1 VLVAGQSTGS
11 QNGLYQVSV
20 LGTGSDGTWIRSVDG
35 NETGEIDAGM
45 IVMVTEGTTYKD
57 TQWKLTTNDPIVIGT
72 TALTFEQNS
81 AFAFG
86 NIYANGTAVLADIVG
101 DTVTFTPADNL
112 IITANATS
120 DTVTF
125 AVSQSPSFTGT
136 LGVTGNA
143 TVGNISTAGQVT
155 ATGSVTGGNL
165 ITAGLGSFGTT
176 VSATGNITGGNLI
189 SNARIDGS
197 NLYLSSLTANR
208 VVFANTNGQLINS
221 ENFTFDGVTANI
233 QGVLIVDNV
242 EIDSNSVSSTTGNL
256 LLETPAGSFVSVPGN
271 LSITGNITTTGN
283 VTGGNILTA
292 GLISATGNIT
302 GGNLITAGLIS
313 ASGNVSGNYFIGN
326 GRQLTSVST
335 SFENEIHVAQNGN
348 DTSGDGTINYPY
360 LTIQKG
366 VDISANPL
374 TDRRTVVIHPG
385 TYIENV
391 TVTNNNTQIIT
402 YDLTGA
408 STTVSGTLT
417 LANNAQRLAGL
428 KITNLTIAGNTQAYI
443 NSCTVTGQLTKSS
456 SGYVEIVDVD
466 MSVSGNVQITG
477 GGTTLIDSNKIVNL
491 RVANASASVS
501 LRNVNQVYSPTV
513 TAGTLSMFNCFVQA
527 SGSTANAITAS
538 AGTVLQLFNTTIY
551 NLGLTAPARIS
562 VGGFY
567 QLSDTQ
573 YDRANSVLG
582 TSLGAISFFQSANID
597 SVTVNT
603 TVLAT
608 GNITG
613 GNILTGGL
621 ITATGNVTGGN
632 ILTGGLISA
641 TGNITG
647 GNLIT
652 AGLANVG
659 TLTVNGGSTFTGNLL
674 PSANVTYNLGSPTQR
689 WSEIYLA
696 GNTIDI
702 GGATIS
708 ADLETGSL
716 VLRGPTGAEFIL
728 TGSSP
733 TDSFGIFG
741 LIEAGNTSP
750 ATSTTTGAL
759 QVAGGAGIGGNI
771 YAGGNINGP
780 NLVAVSSGIVDGG
793 TLRGTLLL
801 SSGNVLAN
809 NLNANLGVFSTTIQ
823 ATGNATVGNLSTAGQ
838 ITVTGNITGGNLIA
852 NAQVIATGNVNGG
865 NLVTTGQ
872 VVATGNL
879 QTAAQI
885 VSTVQDPTPPLAVNS
900 SVTVNNLSVQYLDG
914 YQRSTVAVPLSIT
927 ARDTNSNVAAN
938 SVSVAERVF
947 LTSNSAANIHFAN
960 ASAITFNTN
969 GASEGVIV
977 SGNNLS
983 AVGNLV
989 SNGIVTSGNISASY
1003 FLGNVACASGIFTT
1017 KIFSGNSEVNVASAG
1032 GNVTVSV
1039 GGSPNIATFV
1049 PGGLSVPG
1057 TVSSGNLIAANLVQ
1071 ATTGTI
1077 TGNLSVLGNL
1087 IVTGNVSYQ
1096 NQSDLI
1102 ISDPTI
1108 ELGSPAN
1115 DAPLTSND
1123 GFSRGLKLHYY
1134 TTQDEHGFIGL
1145 AGPNYDYYQFL
1156 IDSTET
1162 NSTFTGT
1169 YANVS
1174 MGNLTATGISAN
1186 AAIVATGNVTGGN
1199 LTTAGQ
1205 VVAVGNISGSYF
1217 IGNGYNLTDVTT
1229 TAISVGNVSLSA
1241 NATALTFSVAGNT
1254 IATVTA
1260 QGLVMGAP
1268 ISMGGRKIT
1277 GLASPD
1283 ADGDASNKG
1292 YVDGAAGTSNFPV
1305 GDYGDLGTAAT
1316 DSFGIPIA
1324 PLTTWDNEDP
1334 YGSLETTDL
1343 GVLT

>member
-1 VLVAGQSTGS
+1 MGLTRPRAYQIFDIDYKQSVRVITLSNVTLSGGAPTVVDSVTLSAGDRVLVAGQNTGS

-20 LGTGSDGTWIRSVDG
+20 LGTGSNGTWIRSVDG
-35 NETGEIDAGM
+35 NQTGEIDAGM
-45 IVMVTEGTTYKD
+45 IVMVTEGDVYKD
-57 TQWKLTTNDPIVIGT
+57 TQWKLTTNDPIIIGV

-86 NIYANGTAVLADIVG
+86 NIFANGTAVLADIVG
-101 DTVTFTPADNL
+101 DTVTFTPGNNF
-112 IITANATS
+112 IITGNATS

-125 AVSQSPSFTGT
+125 AVSESPTFTGNVSGSNLT
-136 LGVTGNA
+136 
-143 TVGNISTAGQVT
+143 TAGQVS
-155 ATGSVTGGNL
+155 ATGNITGGNL
-165 ITAGLGSFGTT
+165 LTAGMGSFGTT
-176 VSATGNITGGNLI
+176 VSATGNITGGNI
-189 SNARIDGS
+189 VSNARIDGG
-197 NLYLSSLTANR
+197 NLYLTSLDANK
-208 VVFANTNGQLINS
+208 VVFTGASGQLIDS
-221 ENFTFDGVTANI
+221 QNFTFDGVTANI

-242 EIDSNSVSSTTGNL
+242 EIDSNSISSTVGNL
-256 LLETPAGSFVSVPGN
+256 LLEAPFVSVQ
-271 LSITGNITTTGN
+271 GN
-283 VTGGNILTA
+283 VIASGIVSSNNNLIVNSTGGEGGQLVMAWAGVNGLTGQANSTWNLDVDSSNNLRAFSVNAVGTANVILNVN
-292 GLISATGNIT
+292 SAT
-302 GGNLITAGLIS
+302 
-313 ASGNVSGNYFIGN
+313 
-326 GRQLTSVST
+326 R
-335 SFENEIHVAQNGN
+335 E
-348 DTSGDGTINYPY
+348 
-360 LTIQKG
+360 
-366 VDISANPL
+366 
-374 TDRRTVVIHPG
+374 
-385 TYIENV
+385 
-391 TVTNNNTQIIT
+391 
-402 YDLTGA
+402 
-408 STTVSGTLT
+408 TTVG
-417 LANNAQRLAGL
+417 
-428 KITNLTIAGNTQAYI
+428 
-443 NSCTVTGQLTKSS
+443 
-456 SGYVEIVDVD
+456 
-466 MSVSGNVQITG
+466 
-477 GGTTLIDSNKIVNL
+477 
-491 RVANASASVS
+491 
-501 LRNVNQVYSPTV
+501 
-513 TAGTLSMFNCFVQA
+513 
-527 SGSTANAITAS
+527 
-538 AGTVLQLFNTTIY
+538 
-551 NLGLTAPARIS
+551 
-562 VGGFY
+562 
-567 QLSDTQ
+567 
-573 YDRANSVLG
+573 
-582 TSLGAISFFQSANID
+582 
-597 SVTVNT
+597 
-603 TVLAT
+603 
-608 GNITG
+608 
-613 GNILTGGL
+613 
-621 ITATGNVTGGN
+621 
-632 ILTGGLISA
+632 
-641 TGNITG
+641 
-647 GNLIT
+647 
-652 AGLANVG
+652 
-659 TLTVNGGSTFTGNLL
+659 GNLL
-674 PSANVTYNLGSPTQR
+674 PSANITYNLGSPTQR
-689 WSEIYLA
+689 WNEIFLA
-696 GNTIDI
+696 ANTIDI

-708 ADLETGSL
+708 ADIETGSL
-716 VLRGPTGAEFIL
+716 ILKGPDGAEFVL

-741 LIEAGNTSP
+741 VIEAGNSSP

-759 QVAGGAGIGGNI
+759 RVTGGAGIGGNI

-809 NLNANLGVFSTTIQ
+809 NLNANLGTFTNTLS
-823 ATGNATVGNLSTAGQ
+823 ATGNANVGNLGTIGSIVA
-838 ITVTGNITGGNLIA
+838 TGNITGGNITTG
-852 NAQVIATGNVNGG
+852 AQVIATGNVNGS
-865 NLVTTGQ
+865 NLVTAGI
-872 VVATGNL
+872 VDSTGNIR
-879 QTAAQI
+879 TAAQL
-885 VSTVQDPTPPLAVNS
+885 VSTVQDPTPPLSVAS

-960 ASAITFNTN
+960 ASAITFNTYD
-969 GASEGVIV
+969 ASEGVVV

-983 AVGNLV
+983 AVGNLI
-989 SNGIVTSGNISASY
+989 SNGIVASGNISASY

-1057 TVSSGNLIAANLVQ
+1057 TVSSGDLIAANLVQ

-1174 MGNLTATGISAN
+1174 MGNLTATGIAAN

-1199 LTTAGQ
+1199 ITTAGQ
-1205 VVAVGNISGSYF
+1205 VVAVGNVSGNYI

-1254 IATVTA
+1254 IATVTS
-1260 QGLVMGAP
+1260 QGLIMGAP

-1343 GVLT
+1343 GELT

>member
-1 VLVAGQSTGS
+1 LTS
-11 QNGLYQVSV
+11 L
-20 LGTGSDGTWIRSVDG
+20 
-35 NETGEIDAGM
+35 DANK
-45 IVMVTEGTTYKD
+45 VV
-57 TQWKLTTNDPIVIGT
+57 
-72 TALTFEQNS
+72 
-81 AFAFG
+81 
-86 NIYANGTAVLADIVG
+86 
-101 DTVTFTPADNL
+101 
-112 IITANATS
+112 
-120 DTVTF
+120 
-125 AVSQSPSFTGT
+125 FTG
-136 LGVTGNA
+136 A
-143 TVGNISTAGQVT
+143 
-155 ATGSVTGGNL
+155 
-165 ITAGLGSFGTT
+165 
-176 VSATGNITGGNLI
+176 
-189 SNARIDGS
+189 
-197 NLYLSSLTANR
+197 
-208 VVFANTNGQLINS
+208 NGQLIDS
-221 ENFTFDGVTANI
+221 QNFTFDGVTANI
-233 QGVLIVDNV
+233 QGVLIVANV
-242 EIDSNSVSSTTGNL
+242 EIDGSSVSSTAGNL
-256 LLETPAGSFVSVPGN
+256 LLEAPFVSVQ
-271 LSITGNITTTGN
+271 GN
-283 VTGGNILTA
+283 VIASGIVSSNNNLIVNSTGGEGGQLVMAWAGVNGLTGQANSTWNLDVDSSNNLRAFSVNAVGTANVILNVN
-292 GLISATGNIT
+292 SAT
-302 GGNLITAGLIS
+302 
-313 ASGNVSGNYFIGN
+313 
-326 GRQLTSVST
+326 R
-335 SFENEIHVAQNGN
+335 E
-348 DTSGDGTINYPY
+348 
-360 LTIQKG
+360 
-366 VDISANPL
+366 
-374 TDRRTVVIHPG
+374 
-385 TYIENV
+385 
-391 TVTNNNTQIIT
+391 
-402 YDLTGA
+402 
-408 STTVSGTLT
+408 TTFG
-417 LANNAQRLAGL
+417 
-428 KITNLTIAGNTQAYI
+428 
-443 NSCTVTGQLTKSS
+443 
-456 SGYVEIVDVD
+456 
-466 MSVSGNVQITG
+466 
-477 GGTTLIDSNKIVNL
+477 
-491 RVANASASVS
+491 
-501 LRNVNQVYSPTV
+501 
-513 TAGTLSMFNCFVQA
+513 
-527 SGSTANAITAS
+527 
-538 AGTVLQLFNTTIY
+538 
-551 NLGLTAPARIS
+551 
-562 VGGFY
+562 
-567 QLSDTQ
+567 
-573 YDRANSVLG
+573 
-582 TSLGAISFFQSANID
+582 
-597 SVTVNT
+597 
-603 TVLAT
+603 
-608 GNITG
+608 
-613 GNILTGGL
+613 
-621 ITATGNVTGGN
+621 
-632 ILTGGLISA
+632 
-641 TGNITG
+641 
-647 GNLIT
+647 
-652 AGLANVG
+652 
-659 TLTVNGGSTFTGNLL
+659 GNLL
-674 PSANVTYNLGSPTQR
+674 PSANITYNLGSPTQR
-689 WSEIYLA
+689 WKEIFLA
-696 GNTIDI
+696 ANTIDI

-708 ADLETGSL
+708 ADLDTGSL
-716 VLRGPTGAEFIL
+716 ILKGPDGAEFIL
-728 TGSSP
+728 TGTSP

-741 LIEAGNTSP
+741 RIEAGNTESSI
-750 ATSTTTGAL
+750 STTTGAL
-759 QVAGGAGIGGNI
+759 TVAGGAGIGGNLHVGQI
-771 YAGGNINGP
+771 FKATGNVEGG

-809 NLNANLGVFSTTIQ
+809 SLNANLGVFSTTIQ

-838 ITVTGNITGGNLIA
+838 ITVTGNVTGGNLNSNTQI
-852 NAQVIATGNVNGG
+852 VATGNVNGG

-879 QTAAQI
+879 RTAAQI
-885 VSTVQDPTPPLAVNS
+885 VSTVQDPTPPLAVSS

-938 SVSVAERVF
+938 SVSVVERVF

-960 ASAITFNTN
+960 ASAITFNTY

-1032 GNVTVSV
+1032 GNVTVSIS
-1039 GGSPNIATFV
+1039 GSPNIATFV
-1049 PGGLSVPG
+1049 SGGLSVPG

-1087 IVTGNVSYQ
+1087 LVLGNVSYQ

>member
-1 VLVAGQSTGS
+1 MGLTRPRAYQIFDIDYKQSVRVITLSNITLSGGAPTVVDSVTLSTGDRVLVAGQNTGS

-20 LGTGSDGTWIRSVDG
+20 LGTGSNGTWIRSVDG
-35 NETGEIDAGM
+35 NQTGEIDAGM
-45 IVMVTEGTTYKD
+45 IVMVTEGDVYKD
-57 TQWKLTTNDPIVIGT
+57 TQWKLTTNDPIVIGV

-86 NIYANGTAVLADIVG
+86 NIFANGTAVLADIVG
-101 DTVTFTPADNL
+101 DTVTFTPGNNF
-112 IITANATS
+112 IITGNATS

-125 AVSQSPSFTGT
+125 AVSDSPTFTGNVS
-136 LGVTGNA
+136 GS
-143 TVGNISTAGQVT
+143 NISTAGQATVT
-155 ATGSVTGGNL
+155 GNVTGGNL

-176 VSATGNITGGNLI
+176 VSATGNITGGNI
-189 SNARIDGS
+189 VSNARIDGG
-197 NLYLSSLTANR
+197 NLYLTSLDANK
-208 VVFANTNGQLINS
+208 VVFTGASGQLIDS
-221 ENFTFDGVTANI
+221 QNFTFDGVTANI
-233 QGVLIVDNV
+233 QGALIVDNV
-242 EIDSNSVSSTTGNL
+242 EIDSNSISSTVGNL
-256 LLETPAGSFVSVPGN
+256 LLEAPSGSFVSIPGN
-271 LSITGNITTTGN
+271 L
-283 VTGGNILTA
+283 
-292 GLISATGNIT
+292 LISGPI
-302 GGNLITAGLIS
+302 
-313 ASGNVSGNYFIGN
+313 
-326 GRQLTSVST
+326 
-335 SFENEIHVAQNGN
+335 
-348 DTSGDGTINYPY
+348 
-360 LTIQKG
+360 
-366 VDISANPL
+366 
-374 TDRRTVVIHPG
+374 
-385 TYIENV
+385 
-391 TVTNNNTQIIT
+391 
-402 YDLTGA
+402 
-408 STTVSGTLT
+408 
-417 LANNAQRLAGL
+417 
-428 KITNLTIAGNTQAYI
+428 
-443 NSCTVTGQLTKSS
+443 
-456 SGYVEIVDVD
+456 
-466 MSVSGNVQITG
+466 
-477 GGTTLIDSNKIVNL
+477 
-491 RVANASASVS
+491 
-501 LRNVNQVYSPTV
+501 
-513 TAGTLSMFNCFVQA
+513 
-527 SGSTANAITAS
+527 
-538 AGTVLQLFNTTIY
+538 
-551 NLGLTAPARIS
+551 
-562 VGGFY
+562 
-567 QLSDTQ
+567 
-573 YDRANSVLG
+573 
-582 TSLGAISFFQSANID
+582 
-597 SVTVNT
+597 
-603 TVLAT
+603 
-608 GNITG
+608 
-613 GNILTGGL
+613 
-621 ITATGNVTGGN
+621 
-632 ILTGGLISA
+632 
-641 TGNITG
+641 
-647 GNLIT
+647 
-652 AGLANVG
+652 
-659 TLTVNGGSTFTGNLL
+659 TGNLL
-674 PSANVTYNLGSPTQR
+674 PSANITYNLGSPTQR
-689 WSEIYLA
+689 WNEIFLA
-696 GNTIDI
+696 ANTIDI

-708 ADLETGSL
+708 ADIETGSL
-716 VLRGPTGAEFIL
+716 ILKGPDGAEFVL

-741 LIEAGNTSP
+741 VIEAGNSSP

-759 QVAGGAGIGGNI
+759 RVTGGAGIGGNI

-852 NAQVIATGNVNGG
+852 NAQVIATGNVNGS
-865 NLVTTGQ
+865 NLVTAGI
-872 VVATGNL
+872 VDSTGNIR
-879 QTAAQI
+879 TAAQL
-885 VSTVQDPTPPLAVNS
+885 VSTVQDPTPPLSVAS

-960 ASAITFNTN
+960 ASAITFNTY
-969 GASEGVIV
+969 GASEGVVV

-983 AVGNLV
+983 AVGNLL
-989 SNGIVTSGNISASY
+989 SNGMVASGNISASY

-1032 GNVTVSV
+1032 GNVTVSI

-1162 NSTFTGT
+1162 NSTFAGT

-1205 VVAVGNISGSYF
+1205 VVAVGNISGNYF

-1254 IATVTA
+1254 IATVTS
-1260 QGLVMGAP
+1260 QGLIMGAP